1 MEEKYT
7 DELVNELVNRKG
19 IEEIIVNPYE
29 TMNIGDKTIEGI
41 ARILIITD

>member
-1 MEEKYT
+1 MKKLKT
-7 DELVNELVNRKG
+7 CDLVKELITRKG

-29 TMNIGDKTIEGI
+29 IINIDDKTIEGS